1 MGLAERG
8 VRRPPG
14 WMGEEAFLR
23 IAMRFLPGR
32 QPRRAVARAVQ
43 WPIETVRTYRQTRI
57 LRFMSVPTSPA
68 ARLTTMAERVSL
80 RRCGPATSLL
90 SISSQLPTAIKRR
103 ASSTPVFM
111 PLVADQATAAVFMT
125 LTAGGKGHFGTKRK
139 ELAKKEEGRGGGKRG
154 YLRVGGVYKKKK

>member
-57 LRFMSVPTSPA
+57 LRFMSAPTSPA
-68 ARLTTMAERVSL
+68 ARLTNYY
-80 RRCGPATSLL
+80 GGTSFAAPMWAGYL
-90 SISSQLPTAIKRR
+90 A
-103 ASSTPVFM
+103 
-111 PLVADQATAAVFMT
+111 LVNQQSVANGNK
-125 LTAGGKGHFGTKRK
+125 TAGFINPSLYGI
-139 ELAKKEEGRGGGKRG
+139 GGGSS
-154 YLRVGGVYKKKK
+154 YSSSFHDIN

>member
-80 RRCGPATSLL
+80 RRWGPATPLL
-90 SISSQLPTAIKRR
+90 AISSQLPTAKKRR
-103 ASSTPVFM
+103 ALSNPVLI
-111 PLVADQATAAVFMT
+111 PLGGGQATPAAFLT
-125 LTAGGKGHFGTKRK
+125 LT
-139 ELAKKEEGRGGGKRG
+139 GGGNSN
-154 YLRVGGVYKKKK
+154 

>member
-57 LRFMSVPTSPA
+57 LRFMSAPTSPA
-68 ARLTTMAERVSL
+68 ARLTTMAERVLL
-80 RRCGPATSLL
+80 RRCGAGNSLL
-90 SISSQLPTAIKRR
+90 LISSQLATAIKRR
-103 ASSTPVFM
+103 GLFNPRFFAF
-111 PLVADQATAAVFMT
+111 VAGAT
-125 LTAGGKGHFGTKRK
+125 
-139 ELAKKEEGRGGGKRG
+139 
-154 YLRVGGVYKKKK
+154 